1 MRQITKAAV
10 AAFLKGC
17 DYKSGNTQVRD
28 NALYLHGNKIAELR
42 NGELWITTAGWKTNT
57 TKERLNGLPNV
68 HIRQKDY
75 VWYCNGSMWDGRWIK
90 VER

>member
-1 MRQITKAAV
+1 MRQITRNSVV
-10 AAFLKGC
+10 ALIGGYSFN
-17 DYKSGNTQVRD
+17 SGNTQVRD

-57 TKERLNGLPNV
+57 TKERLNGFPNV
-68 HIRQKDY
+68 TLRQKDY
-75 VWYCNGSMWDGRWIK
+75 VWYLNGSMWDGRWIK

>member
-1 MRQITKAAV
+1 MRQIIRNAV
-10 AAFLKGC
+10 AALIGGY

-42 NGELWITTAGWKTNT
+42 NGELWITNAGWNTNT

-68 HIRQKDY
+68 HIQQRDY
-75 VWYCNGSMWDGRWIK
+75 VWYLNGYAWDGRWIK

>member
-1 MRQITKAAV
+1 MRQVTKAAV
-10 AAFLKGC
+10 VAFLKGY
-17 DYKSGNTQVRD
+17 DYKIGNTQVRD

-42 NGELWITTAGWKTNT
+42 NGELWITTADWNTNT

-75 VWYCNGSMWDGRWIK
+75 VWYLNGSMWDGR
-90 VER
+90 